1 MCIEL
6 EGASATEG
14 LELCEGAGARFGEV
28 RFGRMPRSFSRH
40 EEISARLE
48 KRKEEKIKL
57 DSRCCESSLSTSSH
71 YKSHPRFQTR
81 FVPAVLASKHGLCPP
96 VL

>member
-6 EGASATEG
+6 IGTGATEE

-28 RFGRMPRSFSRH
+28 RFGRMPRSLSKH

-48 KRKEEKIKL
+48 KGKM
-57 DSRCCESSLSTSSH
+57 
-71 YKSHPRFQTR
+71 
-81 FVPAVLASKHGLCPP
+81 
-96 VL
+96 